1 MTQKMEMNE
10 HSLSRR
16 GLIKTSLL
24 GLGAASVSA
33 PTFAKATNDAQGKA
47 TYDAIV
53 LGAGPA
59 GLVTAITAHDA
70 GAKVVVCEKRDRP
83 DGNAIFAIG
92 SVCGWGSR
100 HQKEQGISDTAEA
113 FYKMMMDISQQMG
126 DPILNR
132 VYTDNIPSAIDWLES
147 EIGVKFKKIRMMPYP
162 RLGRTCRVDG
172 EGITGGSQ
180 LVQKLLAA
188 CQKRGIEILWEHK
201 GVELLHNDK
210 FEVIGVKVLTP
221 VGTKTLFSKSGVA
234 IATGGFSANPGMVDQ
249 YIGGGRRAWSF
260 AALAPRP
267 GKTFR

>member
-1 MTQKMEMNE
+1 
-10 HSLSRR
+10 
-16 GLIKTSLL
+16 
-24 GLGAASVSA
+24 
-33 PTFAKATNDAQGKA
+33 
-47 TYDAIV
+47 
-53 LGAGPA
+53 
-59 GLVTAITAHDA
+59 
-70 GAKVVVCEKRDRP
+70 
-83 DGNAIFAIG
+83 
-92 SVCGWGSR
+92 
-100 HQKEQGISDTAEA
+100 
-113 FYKMMMDISQQMG
+113 MMMDISQQMG

-249 YIGGGRRAWSF
+249 YIGGWATRMVIRGSRSTTGENISLTQPLYAKFVNMDQFHSC
-260 AALAPRP
+260 LLYTSPSPRDR
-267 GKTFR
+267 G